1 MKLSAYIEELQKIE
15 AEHGDMDVVINTIS
29 HTLDA
34 DWPKV
39 KEKVETGPDGQ
50 PLKALLLNP

>member
-1 MKLSAYIEELQKIE
+1 MKLRAYIDELQKIE
-15 AEHGDMDVVINTIS
+15 AEHGDIDVLIQTYS
-29 HTLDA
+29 HTMGA

-39 KEKVETGPDGQ
+39 KEKVEEGPDGE